1 MSKMNLL
8 SANKHIAAQ
17 KTKKSKK
24 HQSTAKPRKSKNDKP
39 RSKTPVHYSK
49 SDIEIE
55 RKTRWKGWEAKIRA
69 ILTEMEFQGEF
80 DEVVPEILAR
90 AEKHFAVVGGRLRK
104 EAMRDKHVL
113 PYVEEWKAKKEE
125 KKEGKEGDEKGDN
138 PPCEDS
144 NDADDMCV
152 GGLHDGDDDCAP
164 ACDDEDEGDN
174 DNDRSSGVVV
184 PPADLPEK
192 EALDASASSRFNQRI
207 PRKKRF
213 NSTEGTD
220 AGQPAPTAA
229 GADSGSS
236 VPAPSLM
243 PAPPSTRKT
252 IEIQAKQDV
261 HLMIVPDQKK
271 GDKKFSTRTVEQRR
285 DAWVKLTDGRL
296 WNGNNKGQKARG

>member
-1 MSKMNLL
+1 MTLHAPANNCTPVMIVSKKKTMSKMNLL

-184 PPADLPEK
+184 PLRI
-192 EALDASASSRFNQRI
+192 SQRRRLSMQVQVVVSI
-207 PRKKRF
+207 SVFRGR
-213 NSTEGTD
+213 N
-220 AGQPAPTAA
+220 
-229 GADSGSS
+229 DSIRLR
-236 VPAPSLM
+236 VLM
-243 PAPPSTRKT
+243 PDSPRPPL
-252 IEIQAKQDV
+252 QV
-261 HLMIVPDQKK
+261 
-271 GDKKFSTRTVEQRR
+271 RTVVAQSQPRR
-285 DAWVKLTDGRL
+285 
-296 WNGNNKGQKARG
+296 